1 MNALNETRLP
11 PHPLSPA
18 ALAYI
23 NSLSPEVKKL
33 HELAVVALGSSYF
46 VEKTHGFLKAQ
57 R

>member
-18 ALAYI
+18 AVAYI